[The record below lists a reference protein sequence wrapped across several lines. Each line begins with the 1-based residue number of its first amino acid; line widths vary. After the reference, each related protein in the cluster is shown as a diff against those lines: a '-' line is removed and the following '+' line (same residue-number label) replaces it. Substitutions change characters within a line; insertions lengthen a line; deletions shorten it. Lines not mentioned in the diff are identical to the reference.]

1 MHSVSIPFFART
13 ILVACDRIARAF
25 AFSYN
30 FTRCSTSKSYRRNP
44 HVSAR
49 ASDDRRRRS
58 TSRKM
63 FAVRI
68 SPRIANSLDMSKVG
82 VGVSAVEHPAG
93 AEPDLSPNVE
103 MYLKVIV
110 RLYGGDGPVSTSAV
124 ARELA
129 VSAPS
134 ASVMLKRLDADGFVT
149 HEGRQGVIPTP
160 LGSRVGAI
168 TLRRQLL
175 AERLL
180 VDRLGISWE
189 VATGEACRLEHAIS
203 PLVEQQLAA
212 FLESRVPA
220 RTGIRSR
227 TPTAGSGAT
236 TTRSRSPT
244 LISMP
249 KRRSS
254 RCRTTCRSCFA
265 SWPKRRSV
273 PAQT

>member
-1 MHSVSIPFFART
+1 
-13 ILVACDRIARAF
+13 
-25 AFSYN
+25 
-30 FTRCSTSKSYRRNP
+30 
-44 HVSAR
+44 
-49 ASDDRRRRS
+49 
-58 TSRKM
+58 M

-212 FLESRVPA
+212 FLESPSTCPHGHPIPHADGRIWRHDDAIALTDLDLDAEATVLAVPHDMPELLRFLA
-220 RTGIRSR
+220 ETKIGPGANVTLRQRDRIVGLLTLDVDGRSR
-227 TPTAGSGAT
+227 VVSLPLANNILMRKPS
-236 TTRSRSPT
+236 
-244 LISMP
+244 
-249 KRRSS
+249 
-254 RCRTTCRSCFA
+254 
-265 SWPKRRSV
+265 
-273 PAQT
+273 